1 MQPQSLNE
9 EKLIPLDTSGENVD
23 VELKEETKEQD
34 NEKTIEVKEEVKE
47 EVNNQNPK
55 GEGTEHEQYLSKK
68 KKKEDPRLRINEL
81 TGKWREA
88 ERQQLAAIEYAKAVQ
103 KENEDL
109 KKKNSTL
116 DNSYIE
122 EFKTRATSE
131 EATIKKDLQEAM
143 QAGDFAKQADLQ
155 GKLTDTILQ
164 RQRAEMTLQKK
175 IQEEKNK
182 PEEKPVDFTASQQKT
197 PPTPEPSPKAQSWVS
212 KNSWFGNGSDSQHDV
227 VKTMATYGIHRQ
239 LITEGV
245 DPESDDYYNEIDT
258 RLSRYFNANT
268 DTSQVGSNRVAQTVA
283 SAARNG
289 KATGRRTVTLTP
301 SQVAL
306 AKKLG
311 VPLEKYAEQLQLMQR
326 S

>member
-1 MQPQSLNE
+1 
-9 EKLIPLDTSGENVD
+9 
-23 VELKEETKEQD
+23 
-34 NEKTIEVKEEVKE
+34 
-47 EVNNQNPK
+47 
-55 GEGTEHEQYLSKK
+55 
-68 KKKEDPRLRINEL
+68 
-81 TGKWREA
+81 
-88 ERQQLAAIEYAKAVQ
+88 
-103 KENEDL
+103 
-109 KKKNSTL
+109 
-116 DNSYIE
+116 
-122 EFKTRATSE
+122 
-131 EATIKKDLQEAM
+131 M

-175 IQEEKNK
+175 NSGRKKINLKKNLL
-182 PEEKPVDFTASQQKT
+182 DFAATQQKQ

-212 KNSWFGNGSDSQHDV
+212 KNSWFGNGSDSGHDV

-301 SQVAL
+301 SQGRFRL
-306 AKKLG
+306 KN
-311 VPLEKYAEQLQLMQR
+311 
-326 S
+326 

>member
-1 MQPQSLNE
+1 
-9 EKLIPLDTSGENVD
+9 
-23 VELKEETKEQD
+23 
-34 NEKTIEVKEEVKE
+34 
-47 EVNNQNPK
+47 
-55 GEGTEHEQYLSKK
+55 
-68 KKKEDPRLRINEL
+68 
-81 TGKWREA
+81 
-88 ERQQLAAIEYAKAVQ
+88 
-103 KENEDL
+103 
-109 KKKNSTL
+109 
-116 DNSYIE
+116 
-122 EFKTRATSE
+122 
-131 EATIKKDLQEAM
+131 M

-311 VPLEKYAEQLQLMQR
+311 VPLEKYAEQLQLMQK

>member
-9 EKLIPLDTSGENVD
+9 EKLIPLDTSGQNVD
-23 VELKEETKEQD
+23 VELNEETKEQN
-34 NEKTIEVKEEVKE
+34 NEKTVEVKE

-55 GEGTEHEQYLSKK
+55 EEGTEHEQYLTKK

-131 EATIKKDLQEAM
+131 ETTIKKDLQEAM
-143 QAGDFAKQADLQ
+143 QAGDFAKQSELQ
-155 GKLTDTILQ
+155 AKLTDTILQ

-182 PEEKPVDFTASQQKT
+182 PEEKPVDFAATQQKA

-212 KNSWFGNGSDSQHDV
+212 KNSWFGNGSDSGHDV

-311 VPLEKYAEQLQLMQR
+311 VPLEKYAEQLQLMQK

>member
-143 QAGDFAKQADLQ
+143 QAGDFAKQAESY
-155 GKLTDTILQ
+155 GSVRSDT
-164 RQRAEMTLQKK
+164 
-175 IQEEKNK
+175 
-182 PEEKPVDFTASQQKT
+182 
-197 PPTPEPSPKAQSWVS
+197 
-212 KNSWFGNGSDSQHDV
+212 
-227 VKTMATYGIHRQ
+227 
-239 LITEGV
+239 
-245 DPESDDYYNEIDT
+245 
-258 RLSRYFNANT
+258 
-268 DTSQVGSNRVAQTVA
+268 
-283 SAARNG
+283 
-289 KATGRRTVTLTP
+289 
-301 SQVAL
+301 
-306 AKKLG
+306 
-311 VPLEKYAEQLQLMQR
+311 
-326 S
+326 

>member
-9 EKLIPLDTSGENVD
+9 EKLITLDTSGENVD
-23 VELKEETKEQD
+23 VELKEDKKEEN
-34 NEKTIEVKEEVKE
+34 NEKNIEVKEEVA
-47 EVNNQNPK
+47 VNDHKPNE
-55 GEGTEHEQYLSKK
+55 EGTEHEQYLKK
-68 KKKEDPRLRINEL
+68 KNDPVKRIKEL
-81 TGKWREA
+81 TFKQREA
-88 ERQQLAAIEYAKAVQ
+88 ERQQQAAIEYAKALQ
-103 KENEDL
+103 KENEEL

-131 EATIKKDLQEAM
+131 ENNIKRELQEAM
-143 QAGDFAKQADLQ
+143 QAGDFGKQAELQ
-155 GKLTDTILQ
+155 SKLTDTILQ

-182 PEEKPVDFTASQQKT
+182 PEEKPVDFTATQQKQ
-197 PPTPEPSPKAQSWVS
+197 PPTPEPSPKAQAWVE
-212 KNSWFGNGSDSQHDV
+212 KNSWFGNGSDTGHDV

-239 LITEGV
+239 LINEGV

-268 DTSQVGSNRVAQTVA
+268 DTSQVASNRATQTVA

-289 KATGRRTVTLTP
+289 KATGRKTVTLTP

-311 VPLEKYAEQLQLMQR
+311 VPLEKYAEQLQLMQK

>member
-34 NEKTIEVKEEVKE
+34 NEKTIEVKE

-311 VPLEKYAEQLQLMQR
+311 VPLEKYAEQLQLMQK

>member
-1 MQPQSLNE
+1 MEKTMQPESLNE
-9 EKLIPLDTSGENVD
+9 EKLIPLDTTGENID
-23 VELKEETKEQD
+23 VELKEKPKEE
-34 NEKTIEVKEEVKE
+34 NEKTIEVKEEVNDTKPE
-47 EVNNQNPK
+47 K
-55 GEGTEHEQYLSKK
+55 EGTEHEQYLSKK

-88 ERQQLAAIEYAKAVQ
+88 ERQQQAAIEYAKAVQ

-109 KKKNSTL
+109 KKKNATL

-122 EFKTRATSE
+122 EFKTRATTE
-131 EATIKKDLQEAM
+131 ENNIKKELQEAL
-143 QAGDFAKQADLQ
+143 QAGDFGKQADLQ
-155 GKLTDTILQ
+155 SKLTDTILQ

-182 PEEKPVDFTASQQKT
+182 PEEKPVDFTPQQKA
-197 PPTPEPSPKAQSWVS
+197 PPVPEPSQKAQEWVS
-212 KNSWFGNGSDSQHDV
+212 KNSWFGNGSDSGHDV

-258 RLSRYFNANT
+258 RLSRYFSGNT
-268 DTSQVGSNRVAQTVA
+268 DTSQVGGNRVAQTVA

-311 VPLEKYAEQLQLMQR
+311 VPLEKYAEQLQLMQK